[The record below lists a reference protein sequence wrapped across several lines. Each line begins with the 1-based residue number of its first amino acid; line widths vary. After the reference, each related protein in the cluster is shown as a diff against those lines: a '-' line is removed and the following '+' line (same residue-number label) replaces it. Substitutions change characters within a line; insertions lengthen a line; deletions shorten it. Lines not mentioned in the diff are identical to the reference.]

1 MVWASNMEI
10 CHDFVDKNI
19 ETAEKFHWFGFV
31 GNLRLKLSG
40 SNVKK
45 KGGLVSIIPIIK
57 VSDGCWGFLVIDFSH
72 LIYIPLGYLTIFA
85 IAIV

>member
-1 MVWASNMEI
+1 MVWASNMEV

-45 KGGLVSIIPIIK
+45 KEVWSQLFQSSKCQTVVG
-57 VSDGCWGFLVIDFSH
+57 DFLS
-72 LIYIPLGYLTIFA
+72 LIFLI
-85 IAIV
+85 